1 MPGKAFFHVSLPCDY
16 TTKMM
21 ARFSQPPKSSGPPGL
36 ILCTPLSCT
45 YLGQQFCPWSMKHF
59 SWKVA
64 EIQVIAND
72 RYMGRLCTYPDV
84 VMAWGAIPEREVVPN
99 MHVGSLVEISSI
111 ILSQP
116 HVFPLHNQSST
127 FRFMFSVPKMQRRQ
141 CTSRKG
147 MTVVSLKGQS
157 YSCK

>member
-1 MPGKAFFHVSLPCDY
+1 MQS
-16 TTKMM
+16 
-21 ARFSQPPKSSGPPGL
+21 
-36 ILCTPLSCT
+36 ILSCKLALWLHYKNDGQVFT
-45 YLGQQFCPWSMKHF
+45 TSKIFWSSWLNILHIIELHLLGAAILSLIHENF

-64 EIQVIAND
+64 DIQVIAND
-72 RYMGRLCTYPDV
+72 RYLGRPCTYPDV

-116 HVFPLHNQSST
+116 HVFPLHNQPLT
-127 FRFMFSVPKMQRRQ
+127 FRIMFSVPKTQRRQ
-141 CTSRKG
+141 CTSWRG